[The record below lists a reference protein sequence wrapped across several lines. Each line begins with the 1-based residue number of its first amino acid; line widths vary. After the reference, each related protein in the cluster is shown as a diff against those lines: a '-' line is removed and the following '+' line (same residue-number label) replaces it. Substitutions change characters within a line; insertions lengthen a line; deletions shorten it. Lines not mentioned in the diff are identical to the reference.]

1 MTECKNKMAKK
12 EELIN
17 YYDAALEAWFNARA
31 RVFDVWDCKLAYGRF
46 LKTQMEIFDFTL
58 AQMIIN
64 DLDIGD
70 IVKKN
75 SPLSSVNQFMES
87 YKNGQRTTT
96 TTTTLTK
103 QNETPWA
110 EKMSTPTS
118 PQIKYTNKRPC
129 EFVVPAAPCPKK
141 FKKMCTPTPSQIR
154 SKNKRPCELPAAA
167 AASGPPQ
174 KIYKSTSPPIKSP
187 SSQSIIGM
195 IEVNQQRVNSLE
207 LAATVFENIL
217 SKRQIKSSQT
227 K

>member
-1 MTECKNKMAKK
+1 MTECKNKIAKK

-31 RVFDVWDCKLAYGRF
+31 RVFDAWDCKLAYGRF
-46 LKTQMEIFDFTL
+46 LKTQMEILDFTL

-96 TTTTLTK
+96 TT
-103 QNETPWA
+103 
-110 EKMSTPTS
+110 TPTS

-154 SKNKRPCELPAAA
+154 SKNKRPCELPAAAA